1 MKEVEAL
8 RRPGS
13 SNRRQEGREDTSS
26 TVRQL
31 IKSLRDRALRQ
42 VLWEAVRGRE
52 AEGRG
57 GVWRPGGGEGCGGGG
72 WWWWWWGW
80 GLDKVRS
87 GETKCQVEGQ
97 SEVVCCRD
105 RRSVEV
111 LCWGG
116 LCIVRS
122 DEAKEDT
129 QRVRCFSVRRNS
141 KEVQSLPLSYWR
153 KVPGGVLWRL
163 SALENLKVLT
173 CYPESVRA
181 TTQNFESTISCDARV
196 TPASCD

>member
-1 MKEVEAL
+1 M
-8 RRPGS
+8 
-13 SNRRQEGREDTSS
+13 
-26 TVRQL
+26 
-31 IKSLRDRALRQ
+31 
-42 VLWEAVRGRE
+42 RGRE

-72 WWWWWWGW
+72 WWWWWLGW

-111 LCWGG
+111 LCWVG

-141 KEVQSLPLSYWR
+141 EEVQPLPPSCWR
-153 KVPGGVLWRL
+153 IVPGGVLWRL
-163 SALENLKVLT
+163 KAAADRLPSVLRIR
-173 CYPESVRA
+173 PHQGERESSRDGAGVEKR
-181 TTQNFESTISCDARV
+181 
-196 TPASCD
+196 